1 MKRRNFLRA
10 GALAGVWAPRW
21 QRRSTAKNVESK
33 AAAILSGKDDRTAR
47 IGFIGVGLRGRNHLN
62 IILRRDDCQVTAIC
76 DIDPDALAQSQKMIS
91 DVGRPA
97 AAEYTGSELAY
108 EEMLERDDIDG
119 VLHRHAVAL
128 AHAHGGRHHEGR

>member
-10 GALAGVWAPRW
+10 GALAGVGA
-21 QRRSTAKNVESK
+21 TMGKGEALAKNVESK

-97 AAEYTGSELAY
+97 AA
-108 EEMLERDDIDG
+108 DG
-119 VLHRHAVAL
+119 R
-128 AHAHGGRHHEGR
+128 GRRPRWPASR